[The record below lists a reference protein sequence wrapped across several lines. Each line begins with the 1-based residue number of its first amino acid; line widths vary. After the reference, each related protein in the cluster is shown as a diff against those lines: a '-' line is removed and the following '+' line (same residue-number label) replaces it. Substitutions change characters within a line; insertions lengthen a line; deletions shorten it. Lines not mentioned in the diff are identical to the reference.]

1 MKVIIKMNDDERI
14 TEWKIK
20 GNELNYESIFRGE
33 LQFLNSRRDVL
44 IIKGMWYNESGIYEV
59 IEIKTSPTKFQKV
72 EAVLKKYGEINVF
85 KRQKTGK
92 RLYLVR
98 LKL

>member
-1 MKVIIKMNDDERI
+1 MGNDERK
-14 TEWKIK
+14 TVWKVMN
-20 GNELNYESIFRGE
+20 NEEDYESTIRGE
-33 LQFLNSRRDVL
+33 LTFLNSRRDVL
-44 IIKGMWYNESGIYEV
+44 IFKGMWYNENGIYEV